1 MTTKK
6 PPRLTG
12 VYDPALDEPE
22 LTPAETAAALQRAAA
37 AKRALRHYLELVQQI
52 PEVVEVRRS
61 SDDLLCTVISAD
73 PLDDQQPSYQVF
85 DAQSA
90 LILAFDDQPF
100 DFRLLNYQ
108 SLTMQHPDQHIAG
121 YGDLVWRRKSDD

>member
-22 LTPAETAAALQRAAA
+22 LTPAETAAAIQRAAA

-61 SDDLLCTVISAD
+61 ADDLLCTVISAD
-73 PLDDQQPSYQVF
+73 PLDRRARFQVF
-85 DAQSA
+85 DAQTA
-90 LILAFDDQPF
+90 LVLAVDDQPF

-108 SLTMQHPDQHIAG
+108 ALTMQHRDAHIAS
-121 YGDLVWRRKSDD
+121 YGDLVWRRPSDD

>member
-22 LTPAETAAALQRAAA
+22 LTPAETAAVQRAAA
-37 AKRALRHYLELVQQI
+37 AKRALRRYLELVQQI

-61 SDDLLCTVISAD
+61 ADGLLCTVISAD
-73 PLDDQQPSYQVF
+73 PLDRRARFQVF
-85 DAQSA
+85 EAQTA

-108 SLTMQHPDQHIAG
+108 ALTMQHRDAHIAS
-121 YGDLVWRRKSDD
+121 YGDLVWRRPADA

>member
-6 PPRLTG
+6 PPILTG

-22 LTPAETAAALQRAAA
+22 LTPEETAAALGRAAA

-61 SDDLLCTVISAD
+61 ADDLLCTVISAD
-73 PLDDQQPSYQVF
+73 PLDRRARFQVF
-85 DAQSA
+85 EAQTRFGAGCRRSA
-90 LILAFDDQPF
+90 L
-100 DFRLLNYQ
+100 RLPAAELSVVDY
-108 SLTMQHPDQHIAG
+108 AG
-121 YGDLVWRRKSDD
+121 PRRPHRQLRLFGVAAAVR

>member
-22 LTPAETAAALQRAAA
+22 LTPDETAAALQRAAA

-52 PEVVEVRRS
+52 PEVVEVRQADEYTFWTVTS
-61 SDDLLCTVISAD
+61 VSGDDASVQKRVIKAQGAALKELPESVPLELLLVNRQRIPHREPEQTA
-73 PLDDQQPSYQVF
+73 
-85 DAQSA
+85 
-90 LILAFDDQPF
+90 
-100 DFRLLNYQ
+100 
-108 SLTMQHPDQHIAG
+108 AG
-121 YGDLVWRRKSDD
+121 LGELVWRR

>member
-22 LTPAETAAALQRAAA
+22 LTPAETGAALRRAAA

-61 SDDLLCTVISAD
+61 ADGLLCTVISAD
-73 PLDDQQPSYQVF
+73 PMEDQQPSYQVF
-85 DAQSA
+85 DAQTA
-90 LILAFDDQPF
+90 VTLAFDNQPF

-108 SLTMQHPDQHIAG
+108 SLTMQHRDAHIAG
-121 YGDLVWRRKSDD
+121 YGDLVWRRQPDD